1 MKPFSF
7 QFWFL
12 EVGIFLF
19 ASTSTFAQVV
29 PDKTLPTNSVVTEQD
44 DTIQIDGGTRPNN
57 GANLFHSFEAFSVPL
72 DRTVLFNNAQDVQ
85 NILTRV
91 TGNLS
96 SNIEGTLAANGSA
109 NLFLINPNGVIFG
122 ENATLNIGGSFF
134 ATTADKVQFADGTEF
149 SAANPQ
155 SKPILTVSAPIGL
168 GFGQSPGQIVNRSL
182 VGLQVAPERTLALV
196 GGDVQL
202 EGGIL
207 TAEGGRI
214 ELGSVGSNGSVD
226 ISPTSQGW
234 TLDYSKTQA
243 FQDISLSQLA
253 FVDTSGDRGGE
264 MQIQAR
270 NLTLS
275 GDAII
280 SSITFGT
287 ETGGNIV
294 VRASDSVEMSGDAT
308 TIYTATEGTGNG
320 GNLTI
325 ETGKLIIRD
334 GAYVET
340 PTLGEGKGGDL
351 TVKASEF
358 VELTGT
364 TSDSKFPLPSGLFAS
379 VGTGEITDVSGD
391 GGNIFLETKRLA
403 IEDGAAIS
411 ANMYGTG
418 QAGNVTIK
426 AFELVE
432 LVGEQL
438 DTGLP
443 SVVSST
449 VVQSDTKGNGGTIAI
464 ETEKLVVRDGAQ
476 VLSSTF
482 GEGNAG
488 EVKITASGSV
498 ELTGT
503 TADNLAVSGLF
514 ASVERGAAGNGGKLT
529 VETRQLIVRDGAQI
543 GTTAQNT
550 GAGGT
555 LTIDAS
561 SILLS
566 GTSPLGDEQSS
577 SGVFISAE
585 PAYLD
590 EFGNPV
596 VTTADAGDLI
606 INARQLTVEKG
617 AKISGDTFS
626 TGAGADI
633 TLNVDRLVV
642 SDGGLVGAG
651 SLLEENPFNSDRGNG
666 GTLTV
671 NASESVE
678 VVGTGNIG
686 ITPVNSSLFTEA
698 EGTGNAGNLN
708 ITTPQLT
715 VQNGGEITARAIGT
729 GSAGEISVN
738 TDIIQ
743 LDRGS
748 ITAST
753 NNGTGGNVFL
763 QANDLI
769 LLDNNSLV
777 SARASNNADGGNVG
791 IDTTFVVATPN
802 QNNDIVANAEGGDGG
817 RITISNQRIF
827 GLQEQRSTP
836 PNNTNDIDAS
846 SEFGNNGTVT
856 IVAPEVD
863 STSGILEL
871 PSTPIDAES
880 LIARDVCAIENGKI
894 ARGSSFVVT
903 GKGGLPPSS
912 EDPLVNSY
920 RIVEWES
927 APQSDSNNGD
937 RAIDPPP
944 SNEVS
949 QEEPAIAQAQGW
961 KLAPD
966 GTLLLTAEAIAAT
979 PQTPAGVTPRCHSQ

>member
-12 EVGIFLF
+12 GVGVFLF
-19 ASTSTFAQVV
+19 TSTTTLAQVV
-29 PDKTLPTNSVVTEQD
+29 PDKTLPTNSVVTEQN

-57 GANLFHSFEAFSVPL
+57 NANLFHSFEAFSVPR

-96 SNIEGTLAANGSA
+96 SKIEGNLAANGSA
-109 NLFLINPNGVIFG
+109 NLFLINPNGIIFG
-122 ENATLNIGGSFF
+122 ENATINIGGSFL
-134 ATTADKVQFADGTEF
+134 ATTADRVQFADGTNF
-149 SAANPQ
+149 SATNPQ
-155 SKPILTVSAPIGL
+155 TKPILTISAPIGL
-168 GFGQSPGQIVNRSL
+168 GFGQAPGQIINRSL
-182 VGLQVAPERTLALV
+182 GFQVAPEKTLALV
-196 GGDVQL
+196 GGDVQV

-207 TAEGGRI
+207 IAEGGRI
-214 ELGSVGSNGSVD
+214 ELGSVGSNDSVN
-226 ISPTSQGW
+226 ISPTSLGL

-253 FVDTSGDRGGE
+253 FVDTSGDRGGDI
-264 MQIQAR
+264 QIQAR

-275 GDAII
+275 RDSII
-280 SSITFGT
+280 SSTTFGT

-294 VRASDSVEMSGDAT
+294 VRASDSIEMSGSET
-308 TIYTATEGTGNG
+308 TIYTATEGTGDG

-325 ETGKLIIRD
+325 ETGKLIVRD

-340 PTLGEGKGGDL
+340 PTLAEGKGGNL
-351 TVKASEF
+351 TLKASES

-364 TSDSKFPLPSGLFAS
+364 TSDGFPSGLFAD
-379 VGTGEITDVSGD
+379 VGNEEFTDISGD
-391 GGNIFLETKRLA
+391 GGNILIETKRLSL
-403 IEDGAAIS
+403 DNGAAIS
-411 ANMYGTG
+411 VDMFGIS
-418 QAGNVTIK
+418 QAGNLTIE
-426 AFELVE
+426 ASESVE
-432 LVGEQL
+432 ITGEQK
-438 DTGLP
+438 DTLTP
-443 SVVSST
+443 SGIFAGVASPNT
-449 VVQSDTKGNGGTIAI
+449 NGDGGTIAI
-464 ETEKLVVRDGAQ
+464 DTKKLIVRDGAQ
-476 VLSSTF
+476 VSSSTF
-482 GEGNAG
+482 GRGNAG
-488 EVKITASGSV
+488 DLNINASESV
-498 ELTGT
+498 ELIGT
-503 TADNLAVSGLF
+503 TADNLA
-514 ASVERGAAGNGGKLT
+514 ASNLSARVEAGATGNGGKLT
-529 VETRQLIVRDGAQI
+529 VETGQLIVRDGAQI
-543 GTTAQNT
+543 ITAAQNT
-550 GAGGT
+550 GNGGT
-555 LTIDAS
+555 LTINAS
-561 SILLS
+561 ESILLS
-566 GTSPLGDEQSS
+566 GTSPLGDEKSS

-590 EFGNPV
+590 DFGNPV

-617 AKISGDTFS
+617 AKISGDTFG

-633 TLNVDRLVV
+633 TLNVDRLVIR
-642 SDGGLVGAG
+642 DGGLVGAG
-651 SLLEENPFNSDRGNG
+651 SLIEENPFNSDRGNG

-671 NASESVE
+671 NATESVE

-686 ITPVNSSLFTEA
+686 TTPVNSRLFTEA
-698 EGTGNAGNLN
+698 QGTGKAGNLN

-715 VQNGGEITARAIGT
+715 VQNGAEINARAIGT
-729 GSAGEISVN
+729 GSAGEIKAN
-738 TDIIQ
+738 TDTIQ

-763 QANDLI
+763 QASDFI
-769 LLDNNSLV
+769 LTDNNSLI
-777 SARASNNADGGNVG
+777 SARASNNADGGNVS
-791 IDTTFVVATPN
+791 INTTFVVATPN

-817 RITISNQRIF
+817 RITISNERIF
-827 GLQEQRSTP
+827 GLQERRSTL

-880 LIARDVCAIENGKI
+880 LIARDVCAIEDGRI

-912 EDPLVNSY
+912 EDPLINSY

-927 APQSDSNNGD
+927 APESQVSDREASNHLQ
-937 RAIDPPP
+937 
-944 SNEVS
+944 SNEDR
-949 QEEPAIAQAQGW
+949 QEKEPVIEQAQGW
-961 KLAPD
+961 KIASD
-966 GTLLLTAEAIAAT
+966 GTLLLTAEASTAT
-979 PQTPAGVTPRCHSQ
+979 PQTPSGVTPRCHSQ